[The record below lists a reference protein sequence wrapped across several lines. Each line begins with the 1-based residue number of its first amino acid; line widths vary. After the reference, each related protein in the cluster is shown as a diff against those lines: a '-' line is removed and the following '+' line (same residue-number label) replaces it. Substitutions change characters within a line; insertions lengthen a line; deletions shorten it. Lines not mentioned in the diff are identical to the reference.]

1 MRHGKHSIDSMMAC
15 PSIFCFR
22 SRALNRNTAEFI
34 ENDDSPVAIL
44 PTARAGLADG
54 CRAVANSPI
63 EIKKRLAQGEIT
75 WAGPLLLVA
84 ARPVLFVALQ
94 AVLAAIFA
102 LRHRPSAWRG
112 AGAWWSVYGTLV
124 DICCLSLI
132 ARFTRRERIGIRD
145 IIGKVRL
152 RWGRDIFAGIGLF
165 LLTFPVFMGGSFV
178 SSLLIYGSW
187 DPQRNLYLLGV
198 RTLPPWGLVYSF
210 AAWWFISAATEETTY
225 QGYVLP
231 RIEALSG
238 RSWVAVLIVVFW
250 WTLQHC
256 ALPLVPDAKYLAF
269 RFVAFLPGVT
279 LLTLIYLRVRRLP
292 PLIVAHLPMDLGAV
306 IMTLTLR

>member
-1 MRHGKHSIDSMMAC
+1 MKILQMATL
-15 PSIFCFR
+15 PI
-22 SRALNRNTAEFI
+22 A
-34 ENDDSPVAIL
+34 PAIV
-44 PTARAGLADG
+44 PDG
-54 CRAVANSPI
+54 CKAVANSQI
-63 EIKKRLAQGEIT
+63 EIKKRLALGEIAWT
-75 WAGPLLLVA
+75 GPLLLVM
-84 ARPVLFVALQ
+84 ARPVLFVLAQ
-94 AVLAAIFA
+94 AALAAAFA
-102 LRHRPSAWRG
+102 LLHRPSAWRS

-124 DICCLSLI
+124 DICCLRMM
-132 ARFTRRERIGIRD
+132 ARFTRRECISVHD
-145 IIGKVRL
+145 LIGKVRL
-152 RWGRDIFAGIGLF
+152 RWGRDIFLGIGLF

-198 RTLPPWGLVYSF
+198 RTLPLWGVVYSF
-210 AAWWFISAATEETTY
+210 AAWWLISAATEETTY

-238 RSWVAVLIVVFW
+238 HSWVAGVVVVFW

-256 ALPLVPDAKYLAF
+256 ALPLVPDLKYLAF

-279 LLTLIYLRVRRLP
+279 LLTVIYLRIRRLP
-292 PLIVAHLPMDLGAV
+292 PMIVAHWPMDLGAV